1 MAVENLHAPH
11 DGPFQRLAAVWD
23 SDLVY
28 SLRRSPSV
36 VVALLGVILLT
47 ICAFGAAWIAPHDPF
62 DPASLNIMDARLPPA
77 WSADGTLTYLLGTDD
92 QGRDILSAI
101 LYGTQMSL
109 IVGLTSVAF
118 SVVVGVALGLL
129 SGYYGG
135 WFDAVVMRTADVQ
148 LSFPTILVAFF
159 IDGVARYLVPPE
171 LHREISIYVVI
182 FAIGFSNWVQYARTV
197 RAVTMVERGKEY
209 VLAARVTGVGSLRIM
224 LTHVL
229 PNAMG
234 PVLVIGTI
242 GLGIA
247 ILTEAILSFLGLGV
261 PPTQPSLGTLIR
273 VGNDLLFSG
282 EWWISV
288 FPGVVLVLLVL
299 SVNLVGDWL
308 RDALNPK
315 LR

>member
-1 MAVENLHAPH
+1 M
-11 DGPFQRLAAVWD
+11 AAVWD
-23 SDLVY
+23 SDLAH
-28 SLRRSPSV
+28 SLRSAPSIVIALSGV
-36 VVALLGVILLT
+36 VLLAVCAL
-47 ICAFGAAWIAPHDPF
+47 GAPWIAPHHPF
-62 DPASLNIMDARLPPA
+62 DPATLNIMDARLPPA
-77 WSADGTLTYLLGTDD
+77 WLSGGIATYPLGTDD
-92 QGRDILSAI
+92 QGRDLLSTI
-101 LYGTQMSL
+101 LYGTRMSL
-109 IVGLTSVAF
+109 IVGFTSVVF
-118 SVVVGVALGLL
+118 SMALGVPLGL
-129 SGYYGG
+129 VSGYVGG
-135 WFDAVVMRTADVQ
+135 WFDAVVMRIADIQ

-159 IDGVARYLVPPE
+159 IDGIARYLMPIE
-171 LHREISIYVVI
+171 LHRDIRLYVVI

-197 RAVTMVERGKEY
+197 RAVTMVERNKEY
-209 VLAARVTGVGSLRIM
+209 VLAARVIGVQPWKIM
-224 LTHVL
+224 ANHVL
-229 PNAMG
+229 PNTLG
-234 PVLVIGTI
+234 PVLVIGTL

-273 VGNDLLFSG
+273 TGNDLIFSG